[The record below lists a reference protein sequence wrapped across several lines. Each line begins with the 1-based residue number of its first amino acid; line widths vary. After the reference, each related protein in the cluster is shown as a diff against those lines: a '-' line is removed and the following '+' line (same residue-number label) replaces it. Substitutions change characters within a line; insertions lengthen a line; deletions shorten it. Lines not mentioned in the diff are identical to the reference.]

1 MTSLHHS
8 LRWRDLAGLGCLFGL
23 VFVGTASE
31 ARAEVYAQAHNLPQ
45 QTGAT
50 VASIEYSH
58 VDVSEDLDDY
68 TFSQAKSVALIGHL
82 GVFAE
87 SEIRGTWNTGTLAQ
101 AGFYDYLTID
111 APGLTGT
118 TGYFTARMI
127 VSGVLLADARY
138 NGTLYTGYSQTSFSA
153 LLGGNGSYASLDGDY
168 RRNVDA
174 DGFEASGD
182 APGLMEVTVSFIFGT
197 EFYFEGQLTVR
208 TFASGNTA
216 FSNIWAWSR
225 AEFGHTAY
233 VEGVD
238 SVFTENDEL
247 VSGFTITSLSGA
259 DYLEGFENAAIPEP
273 AAWTVTVGAAALAG
287 AMLRRR
293 RRT

>member
-1 MTSLHHS
+1 MKFPFDFRILSRPLRCVAFSL
-8 LRWRDLAGLGCLFGL
+8 AVAC
-23 VFVGTASE
+23 VFTAE
-31 ARAEVYAQAHNLPQ
+31 ATAQVYAQAHNLTQ

-58 VDVSEDLDDY
+58 VDVSEDLKDY

-118 TGYFTARMI
+118 TGYFTARML
-127 VSGVLLADARY
+127 VSGVLLADSSF
-138 NGTLYTGYSQTSFSA
+138 NGTFYTGNSETSFSA
-153 LLGGNGSYASLDGDY
+153 LLGGNGSYANLDGDY
-168 RRNVDA
+168 RRNGDA
-174 DGFEASGD
+174 NAFVASGD
-182 APGLMEVTVSFIFGT
+182 IPGLMQVTVPFIFGT

-238 SVFTENDEL
+238 SVFTENNEAVGD
-247 VSGFTITSLSGA
+247 FTITSLSGA
-259 DYLEGFENAAIPEP
+259 DYIQGFENAAVPEP
-273 AAWTVTVGAAALAG
+273 ATWTAIAGACALAS
-287 AMLRRR
+287 ALMRRR
-293 RRT
+293 RR